1 MHRSNFRINTA
12 LDVVDAALRRDKRWI
27 VALFAF
33 AFVLKLVFILQS
45 LGSLQMRVP
54 ILDARFYDETA
65 RDIAAGHIIRGEA
78 FFMGPLYPYFMAIVY
93 GVFGSSL
100 LAKGLVQ
107 IAGGSLTVVLTFLIG
122 SRVFRPSVGMLGA
135 LMLALYGTAT
145 FYEGQMLM
153 MWLGTLLNML
163 MLFVLL
169 REPAGKRGEPAPPRE
184 SGKRGGGPAR
194 LRGSCKDGITPAPR
208 RDALRFALAGALL
221 GLSAL
226 ARVNIL
232 IFLPVILVWILFVD
246 IDGKGRRF
254 IRAAAL
260 VAGAF
265 AAILPATVH
274 NYAVSRDFVL
284 ITSNGGVNF
293 YVGNNAEA
301 TGTYD
306 PPMGINMQADP
317 TTRRYVERALGRE
330 LKPSA
335 ISRYWM
341 DRSLAFIRE
350 HPGREAALLVRKASI
365 FINGFEWPQIES
377 YDLSKG
383 RYGIFRILFVNFHM
397 IVSLGLVGM
406 IFGFRLWRRHFL
418 LHWFVTAYS
427 LSIIFFFVTD
437 RYRIQIV
444 PVLSLFAAYAL
455 LEIFPRVSARSPRA
469 WFAPALFVLL
479 LFMTRPGLFAI
490 DGRHL
495 VSREHIHEAWRWSAI
510 GESGRALEEMS
521 RAVQIR
527 PGDPEPYIHR
537 AAINRDSGRLPQAV
551 DDYNSAIAIDPG
563 NPSVRYNLAQVL
575 QDAGD
580 YTAAVRE
587 YRKAIDLDPHMI
599 EAYNNLGVAY
609 RMMKDYEN
617 AVRSFTKVIEIDPRH
632 IKAYNNLGAALA
644 EGGDTDAAIQYFRE
658 AIRRDPAY
666 PHSYKNLAMA
676 YIEQN
681 RLADAAASLEKCLEL
696 APGDAAA
703 SAILGEVR
711 NAIEAR
717 RRSD

>member
-1 MHRSNFRINTA
+1 MNTT
-12 LDVVDAALRRDKRWI
+12 LDAVDAALRRDRRWI
-27 VALFAF
+27 AALFAF

-45 LGSLQMRVP
+45 LGSLQIRVP

-65 RDIAAGHIIRGEA
+65 RDIAAGNIIRGEA
-78 FFMGPLYPYFMAIVY
+78 FFMGPLYAYLMAIVY
-93 GVFGSSL
+93 GVFGESL
-100 LAKGLVQ
+100 LLKGLIQ
-107 IAGGSLTVVLTFLIG
+107 IAGGSLTVVLTYLVG
-122 SRVFRPSVGMLGA
+122 ARVFRPAVGMLGA

-163 MLFVLL
+163 LLFVLL
-169 REPAGKRGEPAPPRE
+169 RGPAWNGGAAVPLRK
-184 SGKRGGGPAR
+184 SGKGGGEPAR
-194 LRGSCKDGITPAPR
+194 LRGSCQDGITPAPR
-208 RDALRFALAGALL
+208 RDTPRFALAGALL

-232 IFLPVILVWILFVD
+232 ILLPVILVWILFID
-246 IDGKGRRF
+246 IDEKSRRLV
-254 IRAAAL
+254 RTAAL

-274 NYAVSRDFVL
+274 NFAASRDFVP
-284 ITSNGGVNF
+284 ITYNGGVNF
-293 YVGNNAEA
+293 YIGNNAEA

-306 PPMGINMQADP
+306 PPMGINMQTDP
-317 TTRRYVERALGRE
+317 TTRRHVERALGRE

-341 DRSLAFIRE
+341 GRSLAFIRE
-350 HPGREAALLVRKASI
+350 NPGREAALLLRKAAL

-377 YDLSKG
+377 YDLSKS
-383 RYGIFRILFVNFHM
+383 RYGIFRILFVNFHW
-397 IVSLGLVGM
+397 IVSLGLVGI
-406 IFGFRLWRRHFL
+406 IFGLRSWRRNFL
-418 LHWFVTAYS
+418 LHWFVLAYS
-427 LSIIFFFVTD
+427 LSIILFFVTD

-444 PVLSLFAAYAL
+444 PVLCLFAAYAL
-455 LEIFPRVSARSPRA
+455 LEIFPRLSARSPRS

-479 LFMTRPGLFAI
+479 LVMTRPGLFAI
-490 DGRHL
+490 DERHL

-510 GESGRALEEMS
+510 GESGIALEEMS
-521 RAVQIR
+521 RAVGLR
-527 PGDPEPYIHR
+527 PGDPEPYIQR

-551 DDYNSAIAIDPG
+551 DDYNSAIVIDPG
-563 NPSVRYNLAQVL
+563 NPSIRYNLAQVL

-580 YTAAVRE
+580 YPAAVRE

-644 EGGDTDAAIQYFRE
+644 EGGETDAAIQYFRE
-658 AIRRDPAY
+658 AIRRDPSY

-681 RLADAAASLEKCLEL
+681 RLADAAANLEKCLEL
-696 APGDAAA
+696 APSDAAA
-703 SAILGEVR
+703 AAILREVR

>member
-1 MHRSNFRINTA
+1 MNTA
-12 LDVVDAALRRDKRWI
+12 LDAVDAALRRDGRWI

-33 AFVLKLVFILQS
+33 AFVLKLAFILQS
-45 LGSLQMRVP
+45 LGSLQIKVP
-54 ILDARFYDETA
+54 ILDARFYDEMA
-65 RDIAAGHIIRGEA
+65 RDIAAGHIIRREA
-78 FFMGPLYPYFMAIVY
+78 FFMGPLYPYFMAFVY
-93 GVFGSSL
+93 GVFGKSL
-100 LAKGLVQ
+100 LVKGLIQ
-107 IAGGSLTVVLTFLIG
+107 IAGGSLTVVLTYLIG

-163 MLFVLL
+163 LLFVLL
-169 REPAGKRGEPAPPRE
+169 REPAWKGDSPVPPRE
-184 SGKRGGGPAR
+184 SGKGGGAPA
-194 LRGSCKDGITPAPR
+194 SAR
-208 RDALRFALAGALL
+208 RDTLRFALAGALL

-232 IFLPVILVWILFVD
+232 ILLPVILVWILFVD
-246 IDGKGRRF
+246 SNREGRRF

-265 AAILPATVH
+265 AVILPATIH
-274 NYAVSRDFVL
+274 NYAASRDFVL

-293 YVGNNAEA
+293 YIGNNAEA
-301 TGTYD
+301 TGMYD

-317 TTRRYVERALGRE
+317 TTRRYVERSLGRE
-330 LKPSA
+330 LKPSG

-341 DRSLAFIRE
+341 GRSLAFIRE
-350 HPGREAALLVRKASI
+350 HPGEEAALLLRKAAL

-406 IFGFRLWRRHFL
+406 IFGFRLWRGHFL
-418 LHWFVTAYS
+418 LHWFVMAYS
-427 LSIIFFFVTD
+427 LSIILFFVTD

-455 LEIFPRVSARSPRA
+455 LEIFPRVSIRSPRA
-469 WFAPALFVLL
+469 WFAPAVFVLL

-490 DGRHL
+490 DEQHL

-521 RAVQIR
+521 RAVGLR
-527 PGDPEPYIHR
+527 PGDPEPYIQR
-537 AAINRDSGRLPQAV
+537 AAIYRDSGRLGEAV

-580 YTAAVRE
+580 YPAAVRE
-587 YRKAIDLDPHMI
+587 YGKAIELDPLMI
-599 EAYNNLGVAY
+599 EAHNNLGVAY

-666 PHSYKNLAMA
+666 PHSYRNLAMA

-681 RLADAAASLEKCLEL
+681 RLAEAAVNLERCLEL

-703 SAILGEVR
+703 AGILREVR
-711 NAIEAR
+711 NAIEAQ

>member
-1 MHRSNFRINTA
+1 MNTA
-12 LDVVDAALRRDKRWI
+12 LDAIDAALRRDGRWI
-27 VALFAF
+27 VALFVF

-54 ILDARFYDETA
+54 ILDARFYDEMA
-65 RDIAAGHIIRGEA
+65 RDIAAGHIIRKEA
-78 FFMGPLYPYFMAIVY
+78 FFMGPLYPYFMAFVY
-93 GVFGSSL
+93 SVFGKSL
-100 LAKGLVQ
+100 LLKGLIQ
-107 IAGGSLTVVLTFLIG
+107 IAGGSLTVVLTYLIG

-163 MLFVLL
+163 LLFVLL
-169 REPAGKRGEPAPPRE
+169 RASA
-184 SGKRGGGPAR
+184 S
-194 LRGSCKDGITPAPR
+194 PR
-208 RDALRFALAGALL
+208 RDTLRFALAGALL

-232 IFLPVILVWILFVD
+232 ILLPVILVWILFVD
-246 IDGKGRRF
+246 SNREGRRF

-274 NYAVSRDFVL
+274 NYAASRDFVP
-284 ITSNGGVNF
+284 ITYNGGVNF
-293 YVGNNAEA
+293 YIGNNAEA

-330 LKPSA
+330 LKPSG

-341 DRSLAFIRE
+341 GRSLAFIRE
-350 HPGREAALLVRKASI
+350 HPGEEAALLLRKAAL
-365 FINGFEWPQIES
+365 FVNGFEWPQIES

-406 IFGFRLWRRHFL
+406 IFGFRLWKRHFL
-418 LHWFVTAYS
+418 LHWFVMAYS
-427 LSIIFFFVTD
+427 LSIILFFITD

-455 LEIFPRVSARSPRA
+455 LEIFPRVSIRSPRA
-469 WFAPALFVLL
+469 WFAPVVFVLL

-490 DGRHL
+490 DEQHL
-495 VSREHIHEAWRWSAI
+495 ISREHIHEAWRWSAI

-521 RAVQIR
+521 RAAALR

-537 AAINRDSGRLPQAV
+537 AAINRDSGRLREAV
-551 DDYNSAIAIDPG
+551 DDYNNAIAIDPG

-580 YTAAVRE
+580 YPAAARE
-587 YRKAIDLDPHMI
+587 YRKAIDLDPLMI
-599 EAYNNLGVAY
+599 EAHNNLGVAY

-666 PHSYKNLAMA
+666 PHSYRNLAMA

-681 RLADAAASLEKCLEL
+681 RLAEAAANLERCLEL

-703 SAILGEVR
+703 AGILREVR
-711 NAIEAR
+711 NAIEAQ